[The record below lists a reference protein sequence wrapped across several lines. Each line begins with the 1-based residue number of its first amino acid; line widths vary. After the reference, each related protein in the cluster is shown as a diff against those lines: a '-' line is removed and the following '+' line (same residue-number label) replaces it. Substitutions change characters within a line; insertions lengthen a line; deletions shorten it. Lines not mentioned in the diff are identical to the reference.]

1 LSEAQLGGMQ
11 QNEYQMAQ
19 QLIQGIDAALK
30 EYLPGGKTPADTIKS
45 TEQGPVIKN

>member
-1 LSEAQLGGMQ
+1 MQ